1 MSKSFVCFV
10 LLALV
15 ATCALGEAH
24 SNTPTK
30 LPSFPSPTTTPT
42 ASPPAPSPSTATHS
56 PSPSPSTHES
66 SLTSSPTSSL
76 SIPPLAPTIVPNIVT
91 PASSISQTPDLSA
104 APLLNV
110 TIGFAIAVILAA
122 LHLLTEI

>member
-1 MSKSFVCFV
+1 MLKSFVCFV

-15 ATCALGEAH
+15 ATCALGKAH

-30 LPSFPSPTTTPT
+30 SPSFPSPTTAPT
-42 ASPPAPSPSTATHS
+42 ALPPASPPSTATP
-56 PSPSPSTHES
+56 PSPSSHES
-66 SLTSSPTSSL
+66 SPTSSPTSSL
-76 SIPPLAPTIVPNIVT
+76 SIPPLAPTIVPSIVT

-104 APLLNV
+104 APLSNV
-110 TIGFAIAVILAA
+110 AIGFSVAVILAA